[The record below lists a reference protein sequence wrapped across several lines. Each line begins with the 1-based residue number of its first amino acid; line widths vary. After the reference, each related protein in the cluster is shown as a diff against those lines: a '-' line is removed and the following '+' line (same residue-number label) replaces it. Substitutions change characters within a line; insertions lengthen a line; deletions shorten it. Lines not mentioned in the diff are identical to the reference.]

1 MNTYEELHQTSRKLH
16 DTTFLRE
23 SRLRSSSRGGGGNT
37 MSTRTR
43 RAQTVAAATVMT
55 IGIAV
60 ANNPLAAQQREPSP
74 VRQNP
79 NINRPLT
86 NEGFDST
93 VIMLLQRLVAAYG
106 PIASSNDLP
115 NPYTRVEPFGDP
127 PPGNNGEWAAVIG
140 AEGGPDGNLYVL
152 HRCQSNSCVGRPEP
166 PLVKLDPRTGQ
177 RLAAWGEGLT
187 AFPHGLHV
195 DHEGNIWTADVG
207 RGDAPGG
214 HAVRKFSAGGEL
226 LMTIGE
232 PGTAGDD
239 PGQLREPTDVV
250 TTREGTIFITE
261 GHIKNGP
268 ASRVSK
274 YARDGTFIAHFGNTG
289 QGHLELSAPHA
300 IAVDTNGRLFIADRD
315 NNRLMIWDQDGNY
328 IDQWQ
333 QFGRPSGVYIDHTDT
348 IYVADSESWGPDNPG
363 WKKGIR
369 IGSAKTGQVHYFLE
383 DIESMDMAHS
393 GAEGIG
399 VDTFGNVYGG
409 VVRRQMLERHE
420 PSTAQPTRG
429 ATWDPPK

>member
-1 MNTYEELHQTSRKLH
+1 M
-16 DTTFLRE
+16 
-23 SRLRSSSRGGGGNT
+23 T
-37 MSTRTR
+37 MMRTLL
-43 RAQTVAAATVMT
+43 VAARRT
-55 IGIAV
+55 IG
-60 ANNPLAAQQREPSP
+60 AAALLWLVLVGVVSAQSRPAPTP

-79 NINRPLT
+79 NIDRPIT
-86 NEGFDST
+86 NEAFEST

-106 PIASSNDLP
+106 PIADSNDRP
-115 NPYTRVEPFGDP
+115 NPYTRIEPFGEP
-127 PPGNNGEWAAVIG
+127 PPGNDGEWAAVIG

-152 HRCQSNSCVGRPEP
+152 HRCRSNSCVGREEP
-166 PLVKLDPRTGQ
+166 PIVKLDPQTGR

-195 DHEGNIWTADVG
+195 DGDGSVWIADVG
-207 RGDAPGG
+207 RDNAPGG
-214 HAVRKFSAGGEL
+214 HVVRKFSPTGEL

-232 PGTAGDD
+232 SGVAGEG
-239 PGQLREPTDVV
+239 PGQLREPTDVAV
-250 TTREGTIFITE
+250 AKDGTIFVTE

-268 ASRVSK
+268 DSRVSK
-274 YARDGTFIAHFGNTG
+274 FSSDGTLVARYGMTG
-289 QGHLELSAPHA
+289 QGHLQLSAPHA
-300 IAVDTNGRLFIADRD
+300 IAIDTMGRLFIADRD
-315 NNRLMIWDQDGNY
+315 NNRLMIWDQDGGY

-369 IGSAKTGQVHYFLE
+369 IGSARTGQVHYFLE
-383 DIESMDMAHS
+383 DIESQDMAHS

-399 VDTFGNVYGG
+399 VDTDGNVYGG

-420 PSTAQPTRG
+420 PPAVQRTRG
-429 ATWDPPK
+429 ATWGP